1 MLLTL
6 ARLLTVKATIRSSEL
21 MEAMIDGG
29 SQLNLISA
37 TLTKECDLQVDPL
50 LKLLA
55 EGVDRG
61 KLTVYRTT
69 TVETTI
75 TNLHRRVKTHR
86 ILFIVT
92 NL

>member
-1 MLLTL
+1 
-6 ARLLTVKATIRSSEL
+6 
-21 MEAMIDGG
+21 MIDGG

-55 EGVDRG
+55 EGVDGG
-61 KLTVYRTT
+61 KLTVYGTT

-75 TNLHRRVKTHR
+75 TDSRGRVETHR
-86 ILFIVT
+86 IPFVVT
-92 NL
+92 NLQRYKLYLGLP

>member
-1 MLLTL
+1 
-6 ARLLTVKATIRSSEL
+6 
-21 MEAMIDGG
+21 MEAIINRG

-37 TLTKECDLQVDPL
+37 TLTKECDLQVNPL

-55 EGVDRG
+55 EGVDGG
-61 KLTVYRTT
+61 KLIVYRTII
-69 TVETTI
+69 VETTI
-75 TNLHRRVKTHR
+75 TNLCRRVETYY